1 MKFIVTCGPSY
12 EPIDEVRLITNF
24 STSQL
29 GTEMTNFLRA
39 KGDDVI
45 CLKGLGSTYFG
56 NNTAT
61 QLISF
66 STSDNLAS
74 QLQRIARDHEI
85 DAVFHAAGVS
95 DYQVVGVYSA
105 SGQSIATKKITTS
118 EDEIIMHLK
127 PTSKII
133 RSLREWFP
141 KALLVGWKYEVEG
154 NEETAL
160 AKGRE
165 QIINSA
171 TDACVVNGPIFGTG
185 FVLCNKDQKT
195 TYFSQR
201 PDLFEALYRLI

>member
-29 GTEMTNFLRA
+29 GTELTNFLRA

-56 NNTAT
+56 NNAAT

-74 QLQRIARDHEI
+74 QLQRIAKDSEI
-85 DAVFHAAGVS
+85 NAVFHAAGVS
-95 DYQVVGVYSA
+95 DYQVVGVYSSA
-105 SGQSIATKKITTS
+105 GNSIATKKITTS
-118 EDEIIMHLK
+118 EEEIIMHLK
-127 PTSKII
+127 PTTKII

-141 KALLVGWKYEVEG
+141 KAVLVGWKYEVEG
-154 NEETAL
+154 DQQSAL

-165 QIINSA
+165 QILTAS
-171 TDACVVNGPIFGTG
+171 TDACVVNGPLFGSG
-185 FVLCNKDQKT
+185 FALCQKDKDPAF
-195 TYFSQR
+195 FSER
-201 PDLFEALYRLI
+201 PDLFEELYRLV